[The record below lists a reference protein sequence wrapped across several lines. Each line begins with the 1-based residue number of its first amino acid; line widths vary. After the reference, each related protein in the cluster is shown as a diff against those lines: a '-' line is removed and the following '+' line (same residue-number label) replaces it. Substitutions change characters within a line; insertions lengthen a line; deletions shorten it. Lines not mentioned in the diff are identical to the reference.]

1 MLTRENLAA
10 DSVVDRQNK
19 SGVLAEYTLFIP
31 QAVLP
36 ISVEV
41 GAGVMD
47 TERIFTKTRP
57 DYPQHSVI
65 SAARILCMQSCVVT
79 PTSRVGEQEETEKE

>member
-10 DSVVDRQNK
+10 DSVVDRQNE

-41 GAGVMD
+41 GPGRDGYRAHIHQD
-47 TERIFTKTRP
+47 T
-57 DYPQHSVI
+57 
-65 SAARILCMQSCVVT
+65 A
-79 PTSRVGEQEETEKE
+79 

>member
-41 GAGVMD
+41 GPGRDGYRAHIHQD
-47 TERIFTKTRP
+47 T
-57 DYPQHSVI
+57 
-65 SAARILCMQSCVVT
+65 A
-79 PTSRVGEQEETEKE
+79 